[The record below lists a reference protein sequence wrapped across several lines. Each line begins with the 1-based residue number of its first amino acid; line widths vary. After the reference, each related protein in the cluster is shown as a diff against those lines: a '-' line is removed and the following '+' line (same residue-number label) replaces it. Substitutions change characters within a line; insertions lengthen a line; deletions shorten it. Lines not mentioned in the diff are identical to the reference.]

1 MIVSLYVVMIV
12 SIFVVMIM
20 SIFVVMIVSLYMF
33 MIVFLFVVMIMFLC
47 MSMIMSL
54 FVVMIMPLFVM
65 VMLPVLLVS
74 LLKHRPYAMI
84 VTVTAVSMTGVYI
97 YVPIM
102 GAMVVPAVVPTMAMV
117 VSDVIFH
124 DGHYGEAHG
133 DGEGAQQSGHSKQK
147 IISMEK
153 LNFKNCATL
162 DLADLVQPGPG
173 SLSPC
178 KFLYLEILYQTKKLP
193 KNVFCSILIRPKKQ
207 V

>member
-1 MIVSLYVVMIV
+1 MIVSLYMFIIVFLFVVMIMSLFVVMIVSLFVVMIVSLYVVMIV

-20 SIFVVMIVSLYMF
+20 SIFVVMIV
-33 MIVFLFVVMIMFLC
+33 
-47 MSMIMSL
+47 
-54 FVVMIMPLFVM
+54 PLFVM

-133 DGEGAQQSGHSKQK
+133 DGEGAQQS
-147 IISMEK
+147 
-153 LNFKNCATL
+153 
-162 DLADLVQPGPG
+162 
-173 SLSPC
+173 
-178 KFLYLEILYQTKKLP
+178 
-193 KNVFCSILIRPKKQ
+193 
-207 V
+207 